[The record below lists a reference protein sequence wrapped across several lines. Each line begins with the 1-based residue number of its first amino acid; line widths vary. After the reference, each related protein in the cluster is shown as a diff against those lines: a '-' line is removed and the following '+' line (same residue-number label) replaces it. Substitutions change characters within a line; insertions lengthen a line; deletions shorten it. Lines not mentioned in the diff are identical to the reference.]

1 MRAQLINGQP
11 GFVVK
16 LSDGLVCA
24 LALETDEQLI
34 MANYVVGN
42 PDKLRRIPP

>member
-34 MANYVVGN
+34 TAIYVMGN
-42 PDKLRRIPP
+42 PDKLQHIPP